1 MTDPAGNVTFN
12 LIDEA
17 WIPVQRLDGSLDEL
31 GIRDLFVQ
39 AHLLRRMSNEV
50 PTLDFAI
57 LRVLLAVARQAVGPV
72 EEPLDE
78 WESLWEQEIFPAE
91 TVDAYL
97 GRDEIHGRFD
107 LLDERAPF
115 MQTPT
120 LETSKNEYDSPGRLI
135 PDIPAGHQHFTTRA
149 GSGAAI
155 LSFAEAARWLIHL
168 QAYDYSGIKPGALGD
183 DRVKGGKGYPI
194 GTGWA
199 GRLGG
204 LYLEGANLFETLML
218 NLRFAELGTEED
230 QDTAIWEREV
240 PTAAATRGE
249 VDSASAKNSTISL
262 SPVGDSDIFTWP
274 SRRVRLRH
282 DDTQVTAAL
291 VTNGDRLLPQN
302 SHVFE
307 PLSLWRDSVPQ
318 AKKLGVPVF
327 MPREH
332 DPSRAAWRGLGTI
345 LGSESSEQVEG
356 RRHETPLVLRQI
368 SSLIHKGT
376 IDDGYLFST
385 VLVGFRYGPQE
396 SSFDAQYDD
405 KLTFMASLLSD
416 KAEAHR
422 QEALAA
428 ANRTDY
434 AIRDLGD
441 LAKNILIAGGNDRPA
456 DPTGVLAAAY
466 FDFDHEFRS
475 WLAKITPD
483 KSTGGIRVS
492 WNHRARTLLTKHAD
506 RLMSQASELSLLGL
520 QDKDG
525 HWMTAHTARARFDA
539 SLRKRFLSDPEVP
552 PKSPPTA
559 KEKANV

>member
-1 MTDPAGNVTFN
+1 MIKPAENISFN

-17 WIPVQRLDGSLDEL
+17 WIPVQRLDGSLAEL
-31 GIRDLFVQ
+31 GLRDLFAQ

-57 LRVLLAVARQAVGPV
+57 LRVLLAVARQSVGPV
-72 EEPLDE
+72 EEPLIE
-78 WESLWEQEIFPAE
+78 WTSLWEHESFPAE

-97 GRDEIHGRFD
+97 GRNEIHNRFD
-107 LLDERAPF
+107 LLDARAPF
-115 MQTPT
+115 MQTPN
-120 LETSKNEYDSPGRLI
+120 LETLKNEYDSPGRLI

-149 GSGAAI
+149 GSGSAT
-155 LSFAEAARWLIHL
+155 LSFAEAARWLVHL

-204 LYLEGANLFETLML
+204 FYVEGANLFETLML
-218 NLRFAELGTEED
+218 NLRFAEMGTDED

-240 PTAAATRGE
+240 PDASSTRGE
-249 VDSASAKNSTISL
+249 SATPRKDSPIPPH
-262 SPVGDSDIFTWP
+262 PVGDSDIFTWP

-282 DDTQVTAAL
+282 EATHITAAL

-302 SHVFE
+302 SHLFE
-307 PLSLWRDSVPQ
+307 PLSLWRDSIPQ

-332 DPSRAAWRGLGTI
+332 DPSRAAWRGLGAI
-345 LGSESSEQVEG
+345 LGSKNSEQVEG
-356 RRHETPLVLRQI
+356 RRHETPRVLRQI
-368 SSLIHKGT
+368 NSLIHEGT
-376 IDDGYLFST
+376 IGDEYSFST
-385 VLVGFRYGPQE
+385 VLVGFRYGPQD

-405 KLTFMASLLSD
+405 KLTFMASLLSEQ
-416 KAEAHR
+416 AEAHR

-428 ANRTDY
+428 ASSTDY

-441 LAKNILIAGGNDRPA
+441 LAKNILIAGGNDRPS
-456 DPTGVLAAAY
+456 DPTGVLTAAY

-475 WLAKITPD
+475 WLSKVTPNN
-483 KSTGGIRVS
+483 STDDIRTE
-492 WNHRARTLLTKHAD
+492 WNQRARTLLTKHAD
-506 RLMSQASELSLLGL
+506 RLMSQASERSLLGL

-525 HWMTAHTARARFDA
+525 YWVTAHTARARFNA
-539 SLRKRFLSDPEVP
+539 SLRKRFPAASDIP
-552 PKSPPTA
+552 PSSPPSA

>member
-1 MTDPAGNVTFN
+1 MIKPAENISFN
-12 LIDEA
+12 LVDEA
-17 WIPVQRLDGSLDEL
+17 WIPVQRLDGSLAEL
-31 GIRDLFVQ
+31 GLRDLFAQ

-57 LRVLLAVARQAVGPV
+57 LRVLLAVARQAVGAV

-78 WESLWEQEIFPAE
+78 WTSLWEQESFPAE
-91 TVDAYL
+91 TVEAYL
-97 GRDEIHGRFD
+97 DRNEIHNRFD
-107 LLDERAPF
+107 LLGARAPF

-120 LETSKNEYDSPGRLI
+120 LETPKNEYDSPGRLI

-149 GSGAAI
+149 GSGAAT
-155 LSFAEAARWLIHL
+155 LSFAEAARWLVHL

-204 LYLEGANLFETLML
+204 LYVEGANLFETLML
-218 NLRFAELGTEED
+218 NLRFAELGTGED

-240 PTAAATRGE
+240 PDASSTRGDGS
-249 VDSASAKNSTISL
+249 VPKKGSTTPPD
-262 SPVGDSDIFTWP
+262 PVGDSDIFTWP

-282 DDTQVTAAL
+282 DATHITAAL

-302 SHVFE
+302 SHIFE

-332 DPSRAAWRGLGTI
+332 DPSRAAWRGLGAI
-345 LGSESSEQVEG
+345 LGSENSEQVEG
-356 RRHETPLVLRQI
+356 RRHETPRVLRQLGR
-368 SSLIHKGT
+368 LIHKGT
-376 IDDGYLFST
+376 IDDDYSFST
-385 VLVGFRYGPQE
+385 VLVGFRYGPQD
-396 SSFDAQYDD
+396 SSFEAQYDD
-405 KLTFMASLLSD
+405 KLTFMASLLTE
-416 KAEAHR
+416 KAVAHR

-428 ANRTDY
+428 ASRTGY

-441 LAKNILIAGGNDRPA
+441 LAKNLLIAGGNDRPA
-456 DPTGVLAAAY
+456 DPAGVLAAAY

-475 WLAKITPD
+475 WLSKVAPD
-483 KSTGGIRVS
+483 NSTNDIRAG
-492 WNHRARTLLTKHAD
+492 WNQRARTLLTKHAD
-506 RLMSQASELSLLGL
+506 RLMSRASERSLLGS

-525 HWMTAHTARARFDA
+525 HWNTAHTARARFNA
-539 SLRKRFLSDPEVP
+539 SLRKRFPSDSDVP
-552 PKSPPTA
+552 PNSPPPA